1 MAGIPTN
8 RHPLLAGRLLQF
20 NLVNSTDEPL
30 LTPDYI
36 RLYDGDIYNV
46 TSRQMAQLSVGA
58 ADGTVFHVTNETSLS
73 VQLHASG
80 AGSRHGFIAEVVTL
94 PVSSIGFSEWIPGG
108 GGDCSFIRA
117 EILDYQ

>member
-1 MAGIPTN
+1 MSDLSWSPV
-8 RHPLLAGRLLQF
+8 PGRLLQF
-20 NLVNSTDEPL
+20 NLVNSTDEPV

-46 TSRQMAQLSVGA
+46 TSRQMARLSA
-58 ADGTVFHVTNETSLS
+58 GTSDATVLHVTNETSLS

-94 PVSSIGFSEWIPGG
+94 PVSSIGFSESERTPADHPTSIYCGEN
-108 GGDCSFIRA
+108 S
-117 EILDYQ
+117 Q

>member
-1 MAGIPTN
+1 M
-8 RHPLLAGRLLQF
+8 QF

-46 TSRQMAQLSVGA
+46 TSVQMARLSAGS
-58 ADGTVFHVTNETSLS
+58 ADGSVFRVTRQTSLS

-94 PVSSIGFSEWIPGG
+94 PVSSIGFSEWG
-108 GGDCSFIRA
+108 
-117 EILDYQ
+117 